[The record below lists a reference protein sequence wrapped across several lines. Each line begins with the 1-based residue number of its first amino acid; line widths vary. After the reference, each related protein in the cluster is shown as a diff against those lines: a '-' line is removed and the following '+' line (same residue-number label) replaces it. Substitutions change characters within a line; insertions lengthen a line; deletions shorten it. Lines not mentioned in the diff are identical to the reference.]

1 MLIYMKITE
10 VADDFSEFDEPS
22 KTPSKTVEPKK
33 TETKVEGDYQSTL
46 NELDSEYGSKECSF
60 NDVEDIGKTIISTLK
75 PINMNK
81 LRSEMN
87 NMSVEI
93 FENPTTFQLAEA
105 MAKVQE
111 FKNRLS
117 EIMNDVEHEYLVRKR
132 VNDMLFDANQ
142 AVSKQSSAD
151 KRRGEATIRY
161 PMLLLQFENINSF
174 RTEVTNVM
182 NNMRSIGDTVS
193 RQASILNMQISLGEY
208 RKKLP
213 VELQDNGEATQK
225 VDYKSGV
232 PSLEWA
238 DVH

>member
-1 MLIYMKITE
+1 MKITE
-10 VADDFSEFDEPS
+10 VADDFSEFDE
-22 KTPSKTVEPKK
+22 PSKTVEPKK

-232 PSLEWA
+232 PSLEWE
-238 DVH
+238 DVN